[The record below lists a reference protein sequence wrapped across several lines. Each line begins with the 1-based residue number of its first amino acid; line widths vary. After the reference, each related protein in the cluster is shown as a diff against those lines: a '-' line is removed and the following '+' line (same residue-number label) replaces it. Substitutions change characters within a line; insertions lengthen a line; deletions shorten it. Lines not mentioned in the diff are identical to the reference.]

1 MSIKNYIKIKNLS
14 KSFGDVEVLK
24 NINLEVEEGE
34 FFSLL
39 GPSGCGKTTLLRI
52 LAGFEYPSEGEVFF
66 DDANVTSLPPN
77 LRPSNMVFQNY
88 AIFPHINVQRNI
100 EFGLRKE
107 NLSKD
112 EMQQRVENALKMVQ
126 LEGYENRYSNQLSGG
141 QRQRIALAR
150 ALVKQPKV
158 LLLDEPLGALDK
170 KLRDEMQIE
179 LRNLQKA
186 VGITFVFVT
195 HDQGESISM
204 SDRVAVMNDGQ
215 IQQISDPHDL
225 YYNPQN
231 IFVSDFIGTTNFLSS
246 STGASNGEEIMVKIE
261 SIGEFSIRNKLNIS
275 ENNSDTI
282 CSIRPEAITLSPTP
296 IEKGDITL
304 EGKIE
309 NSSYYGEL
317 TSFYVKIDGAEKPL
331 IASSQR
337 FDNNS
342 FQDNKCYLS
351 INFED
356 ITLLKKE

>member
-1 MSIKNYIKIKNLS
+1 MSENFIDIKSISRHFGSVKAVDNVSFFIKQ
-14 KSFGDVEVLK
+14 
-24 NINLEVEEGE
+24 GE

-39 GPSGCGKTTLLRI
+39 GPSGCGKTTLLRL
-52 LAGFEYPSEGEVFF
+52 LAGFESANQGEIFI
-66 DDANVTSLPPN
+66 DGIDVTTMPPN
-77 LRPSNMVFQNY
+77 LRPTNMVFQNH
-88 AIFPHINVQRNI
+88 AIFPHINVKKNI
-100 EFGLRKE
+100 QFGMRKE
-107 NLSKD
+107 KLSKQELD
-112 EMQQRVENALKMVQ
+112 DRVQEVLSLVK
-126 LEGYENRYSNQLSGG
+126 LEGYEERFSNQLSGG

-150 ALVKQPKV
+150 ALIKRPKV

-356 ITLLKKE
+356 INLLKKE

>member
-1 MSIKNYIKIKNLS
+1 MSENFIDIKNISRHFGSVKAVDNVSFSIKQ
-14 KSFGDVEVLK
+14 
-24 NINLEVEEGE
+24 GE

-39 GPSGCGKTTLLRI
+39 GPSGCGKTTLLRL
-52 LAGFEYPSEGEVFF
+52 LAGFESANQGEIFI
-66 DDANVTSLPPN
+66 DGIDVTTMPPN
-77 LRPSNMVFQNY
+77 LRPTNMVFQNY
-88 AIFPHINVQRNI
+88 AIFPHINVKKNI
-100 EFGLRKE
+100 EFGMRKE
-107 NLSKD
+107 KLSKQELD
-112 EMQQRVENALKMVQ
+112 DRVQEVLALVK
-126 LEGYENRYSNQLSGG
+126 LEGYEERFSNQLSGG

-150 ALVKQPKV
+150 ALIKRPKV

-246 STGASNGEEIMVKIE
+246 STGVSKGEEIMVKIE

-296 IEKGDITL
+296 IEKGDIGL

-317 TSFYVKIDGAEKPL
+317 TSFYVKVDGAEKPL

-356 ITLLKKE
+356 INLLKKE

>member
-1 MSIKNYIKIKNLS
+1 MSENFIDIKNISRHFGSVKAVDNVSFSIKQ
-14 KSFGDVEVLK
+14 
-24 NINLEVEEGE
+24 GE

-39 GPSGCGKTTLLRI
+39 GPSGCGKTTLLRL
-52 LAGFEYPSEGEVFF
+52 LAGFESANQGEVFI
-66 DDANVTSLPPN
+66 DGTDVTTMPPN
-77 LRPSNMVFQNY
+77 LRPTNMVFQNY
-88 AIFPHINVQRNI
+88 AIFPHINVKKNI
-100 EFGLRKE
+100 EFGMRKE
-107 NLSKD
+107 KLSKQD
-112 EMQQRVENALKMVQ
+112 LDNRVEEVLSLVK
-126 LEGYENRYSNQLSGG
+126 LEGYEERFSNQLSGG

-150 ALVKQPKV
+150 ALIKRPKV

-246 STGASNGEEIMVKIE
+246 STGSSNGENIMVKIE

-275 ENNSDTI
+275 ENNTDTV

-317 TSFYVKIDGAEKPL
+317 TSFYVKVDGAEKPL

-356 ITLLKKE
+356 INLLKKE

>member
-1 MSIKNYIKIKNLS
+1 MSENFIDIKNISRHFGSVKAVDNVSFSIKQ
-14 KSFGDVEVLK
+14 
-24 NINLEVEEGE
+24 GE

-39 GPSGCGKTTLLRI
+39 GPSGCGKTTLLRL
-52 LAGFEYPSEGEVFF
+52 LAGFESANQGEIFI
-66 DDANVTSLPPN
+66 DGIDVTTMPPN
-77 LRPSNMVFQNY
+77 LRPTNMVFQNY
-88 AIFPHINVQRNI
+88 AIFPHINVKKNI
-100 EFGLRKE
+100 EFGMRKE
-107 NLSKD
+107 KLSKKELD
-112 EMQQRVENALKMVQ
+112 DRVQEVLALVK
-126 LEGYENRYSNQLSGG
+126 LEGYEERFSNQLSGG

-150 ALVKQPKV
+150 ALIKRPKV

-246 STGASNGEEIMVKIE
+246 STGSSNGENIMVKIE

-275 ENNSDTI
+275 ENNTDTV

-296 IEKGDITL
+296 IEKGDIGL

-317 TSFYVKIDGAEKPL
+317 TSFYVKVDGAEKPL

-356 ITLLKKE
+356 INLLKKE

>member
-1 MSIKNYIKIKNLS
+1 MSENFIDIKNISRHFGSVKAVDNVSFSIKQ
-14 KSFGDVEVLK
+14 
-24 NINLEVEEGE
+24 GE

-39 GPSGCGKTTLLRI
+39 GPSGCGKTTLLRL
-52 LAGFEYPSEGEVFF
+52 LAGFESANQGEIFI
-66 DDANVTSLPPN
+66 DGMDVTTMPPN
-77 LRPSNMVFQNY
+77 LRPTNMVFQNY
-88 AIFPHINVQRNI
+88 AIFPHINVKKNI
-100 EFGLRKE
+100 EFGMRKE
-107 NLSKD
+107 KLSKQELD
-112 EMQQRVENALKMVQ
+112 DQVQ
-126 LEGYENRYSNQLSGG
+126 EVLSLVKLEGYEERFSNQLSGG

-150 ALVKQPKV
+150 ALIKRPKV

-246 STGASNGEEIMVKIE
+246 STGASNGENIMVKIE
-261 SIGEFSIRNKLNIS
+261 SIGEFSIKNKLNIS
-275 ENNSDTI
+275 ENNSDTV
-282 CSIRPEAITLSPTP
+282 CSIRPEAIELSPNP
-296 IEKGDITL
+296 IEKGDIIL

-317 TSFYVKIDGAEKPL
+317 TSFYVKVDGAEKPL

-356 ITLLKKE
+356 INLLKKE

>member
-1 MSIKNYIKIKNLS
+1 MSENFIDIKNISRHFGSVKAVDNVSFSIKQ
-14 KSFGDVEVLK
+14 
-24 NINLEVEEGE
+24 GE

-39 GPSGCGKTTLLRI
+39 GPSGCGKTTLLRL
-52 LAGFEYPSEGEVFF
+52 LAGFESANQGEIFI
-66 DDANVTSLPPN
+66 DGMDVTTMPPN
-77 LRPSNMVFQNY
+77 LRPTNMVFQNY
-88 AIFPHINVQRNI
+88 AIFPHINVKKNI
-100 EFGLRKE
+100 EFGMRKE
-107 NLSKD
+107 KLSKQELD
-112 EMQQRVENALKMVQ
+112 GRVQEVLSLVK
-126 LEGYENRYSNQLSGG
+126 LEGYEERFSNQLSGG

-150 ALVKQPKV
+150 ALIKRPKV

-356 ITLLKKE
+356 INLLKKE

>member
-1 MSIKNYIKIKNLS
+1 MSENFIDIKNISRHFGSVKAVDNVSFSIKQ
-14 KSFGDVEVLK
+14 
-24 NINLEVEEGE
+24 GE

-39 GPSGCGKTTLLRI
+39 GPSGCGKTTLLRL
-52 LAGFEYPSEGEVFF
+52 LAGFESANQGQVFI
-66 DDANVTSLPPN
+66 DGIDVTTMPPN
-77 LRPSNMVFQNY
+77 LRPTNMVFQNY
-88 AIFPHINVQRNI
+88 AIFPHINVKKNI
-100 EFGLRKE
+100 EFGMRKE
-107 NLSKD
+107 KLSKQD
-112 EMQQRVENALKMVQ
+112 LDKRVAEVLSLVK
-126 LEGYENRYSNQLSGG
+126 LEGYEERFSNQLSGG

-150 ALVKQPKV
+150 ALIKRPKV

-204 SDRVAVMNDGQ
+204 SDRVAVMNEGQ

-246 STGASNGEEIMVKIE
+246 STGSSSGENINVKIE
-261 SIGEFSIRNKLNIS
+261 SIGEFNIKNKLNIS
-275 ENNSDTI
+275 ENNNNTV
-282 CSIRPEAITLSPTP
+282 CSIRPEAIQLSATP

-317 TSFYVKIDGAEKPL
+317 TSFYVKVDGAEKPL

-356 ITLLKKE
+356 INLLKKE

>member
-1 MSIKNYIKIKNLS
+1 MSENFIDIKNISRHFGSVKAVDNVSFSIKQ
-14 KSFGDVEVLK
+14 
-24 NINLEVEEGE
+24 GE

-39 GPSGCGKTTLLRI
+39 GPSGCGKTTLLRL
-52 LAGFEYPSEGEVFF
+52 LAGFESANQGEIFI
-66 DDANVTSLPPN
+66 DGIDVTTMPPN
-77 LRPSNMVFQNY
+77 LRPTNMVFQNY
-88 AIFPHINVQRNI
+88 AIFPHINVKKNI
-100 EFGLRKE
+100 EFGMRKE
-107 NLSKD
+107 KLSKQELD
-112 EMQQRVENALKMVQ
+112 GRVQEVLSLVK
-126 LEGYENRYSNQLSGG
+126 LEGYEERFSNQLSGG

-150 ALVKQPKV
+150 ALIKRPKV

-275 ENNSDTI
+275 ENNSDTV

-317 TSFYVKIDGAEKPL
+317 TSFYVKVDGAEKPL

-356 ITLLKKE
+356 INLLKKE

>member
-1 MSIKNYIKIKNLS
+1 MSDNFIDIKNISRHFGSVKAVDNVSFSIKQ
-14 KSFGDVEVLK
+14 
-24 NINLEVEEGE
+24 GE

-39 GPSGCGKTTLLRI
+39 GPSGCGKTTLLRL
-52 LAGFEYPSEGEVFF
+52 LAGFESANQGQVFI
-66 DDANVTSLPPN
+66 DGIDVTTTPPN
-77 LRPSNMVFQNY
+77 LRPTNMVFQNY
-88 AIFPHINVQRNI
+88 AIFPHINVKKNI
-100 EFGLRKE
+100 EFGMRKE
-107 NLSKD
+107 KLSKQD
-112 EMQQRVENALKMVQ
+112 LDKRVEEVLSLVK
-126 LEGYENRYSNQLSGG
+126 LEGYEERFSNQLSGG

-150 ALVKQPKV
+150 ALIKRPKV

-204 SDRVAVMNDGQ
+204 SDRVAVMNEGQ

-246 STGASNGEEIMVKIE
+246 STGNSSGENINVKIE
-261 SIGEFSIRNKLNIS
+261 SIGEFNIKNKLNIS
-275 ENNSDTI
+275 ENNNNTV
-282 CSIRPEAITLSPTP
+282 CSIRPEAIQLSATP
-296 IEKGDITL
+296 IEKGDIIL
-304 EGKIE
+304 EGIIE

-317 TSFYVKIDGAEKPL
+317 TSFYVKVNGSDKPL
-331 IASSQR
+331 IVSSQR

-342 FQDNKCYLS
+342 FQGNKCYLS

-356 ITLLKKE
+356 INLLKKE

>member
-1 MSIKNYIKIKNLS
+1 MSENFIDIRNISRHFGTVKAVDDVSFSIKQ
-14 KSFGDVEVLK
+14 
-24 NINLEVEEGE
+24 GE

-39 GPSGCGKTTLLRI
+39 GPSGCGKTTLLRL
-52 LAGFEYPSEGEVFF
+52 LAGFESANQGEIFIDGV
-66 DDANVTSLPPN
+66 DVTTMPPN
-77 LRPSNMVFQNY
+77 LRPTNMVFQNY
-88 AIFPHINVQRNI
+88 AIFPHINVKKNI
-100 EFGLRKE
+100 EFGMRKE
-107 NLSKD
+107 KLSKQ
-112 EMQQRVENALKMVQ
+112 ELENRVQEVLSLVK
-126 LEGYENRYSNQLSGG
+126 LEGYEERFSNQLSGG

-150 ALVKQPKV
+150 VLIKRPKV

-195 HDQGESISM
+195 HDQSESISM
-204 SDRVAVMNDGQ
+204 SDRVAVMNEGQ

-246 STGASNGEEIMVKIE
+246 STGSSNGENIMVKIDQ
-261 SIGEFSIRNKLNIS
+261 IGEFSIKNKLNIPENDS
-275 ENNSDTI
+275 ETVV
-282 CSIRPEAITLSPTP
+282 SIRPEAIVLSPSP
-296 IEKGDITL
+296 IDKGDIVM
-304 EGKIE
+304 EGTIE

-317 TSFYVKIDGAEKPL
+317 TSFYVRVQGAENPL

-342 FQDNKCYLS
+342 FEGNKCYLS

-356 ITLLKKE
+356 IHLLKKE

>member
-1 MSIKNYIKIKNLS
+1 MSENFIDIKNISRHFGSVKAVDNVSFSIKQ
-14 KSFGDVEVLK
+14 
-24 NINLEVEEGE
+24 GE

-39 GPSGCGKTTLLRI
+39 GPSGCGKTTLLRL
-52 LAGFEYPSEGEVFF
+52 LAGFEFSNQGEIFIDGVE
-66 DDANVTSLPPN
+66 VTTMPPN
-77 LRPSNMVFQNY
+77 LRPTNMVFQNY
-88 AIFPHINVQRNI
+88 AIFPHINVKKNI
-100 EFGLRKE
+100 EFGMRKE
-107 NLSKD
+107 KLS
-112 EMQQRVENALKMVQ
+112 QQELDDRVQEVLALVK
-126 LEGYENRYSNQLSGG
+126 LEGYEERFSNQLSGG

-150 ALVKQPKV
+150 ALIKRPKV

-246 STGASNGEEIMVKIE
+246 STGSSNGENIMVKIE

-275 ENNSDTI
+275 ENNTDTV

-317 TSFYVKIDGAEKPL
+317 TSFYVKVDGAEKPL

-356 ITLLKKE
+356 INLLKKE

>member
-1 MSIKNYIKIKNLS
+1 MSENFIDIKNISRHFGSVKAVDNVSFSIKQ
-14 KSFGDVEVLK
+14 
-24 NINLEVEEGE
+24 GE

-39 GPSGCGKTTLLRI
+39 GPSGCGKTTLLRL
-52 LAGFEYPSEGEVFF
+52 LAGFEFSNQGEIFIDGVE
-66 DDANVTSLPPN
+66 VTTMPPN
-77 LRPSNMVFQNY
+77 LRPTNMVFQNY
-88 AIFPHINVQRNI
+88 AIFPHINVKKNI
-100 EFGLRKE
+100 EFGMRKE
-107 NLSKD
+107 KLS
-112 EMQQRVENALKMVQ
+112 QQELDDRVQEVLSLVK
-126 LEGYENRYSNQLSGG
+126 LEGYEERFSNQLSGG

-150 ALVKQPKV
+150 ALIKRPKV

-195 HDQGESISM
+195 HDQSESISM

-246 STGASNGEEIMVKIE
+246 STLESKGEDIVVKIE
-261 SIGEFSIRNKLNIS
+261 SIGQFNIKNKLNIS
-275 ENNSDTI
+275 ENNNETV
-282 CSIRPEAITLSPTP
+282 CSIRPEAIELSPTP
-296 IEKGDITL
+296 IEKGDIIL

-317 TSFYVKIDGAEKPL
+317 TSFYVRVSGADKPL
-331 IASSQR
+331 IVSSQR

-342 FQDNKCYLS
+342 FEDSKCYLS

-356 ITLLKKE
+356 INLLKKE

>member
-1 MSIKNYIKIKNLS
+1 MSENFIDINNISRHFGSVKAVDNVSFFIKQ
-14 KSFGDVEVLK
+14 
-24 NINLEVEEGE
+24 GE

-39 GPSGCGKTTLLRI
+39 GPSGCGKTTLLRL
-52 LAGFEYPSEGEVFF
+52 LAGFESANQGEIFI
-66 DDANVTSLPPN
+66 DGIDVTTMPPN
-77 LRPSNMVFQNY
+77 LRPTNMVFQNY
-88 AIFPHINVQRNI
+88 AIFPHINVKKNI
-100 EFGLRKE
+100 EFGMRKE
-107 NLSKD
+107 KLSKQELD
-112 EMQQRVENALKMVQ
+112 DQVQ
-126 LEGYENRYSNQLSGG
+126 EVLSLVKLEGYEERFSNQLSGG

-150 ALVKQPKV
+150 ALIKRPKV

-215 IQQISDPHDL
+215 IQQISDPQDL

-356 ITLLKKE
+356 INLLKKE

>member
-1 MSIKNYIKIKNLS
+1 MSENFIDIRNISRHFGTVKAVDDVSFSIKQ
-14 KSFGDVEVLK
+14 
-24 NINLEVEEGE
+24 GE

-39 GPSGCGKTTLLRI
+39 GPSGCGKTTLLRL
-52 LAGFEYPSEGEVFF
+52 LAGFESANQGEIFIDGV
-66 DDANVTSLPPN
+66 DVTTMPPN
-77 LRPSNMVFQNY
+77 LRPTNMVFQNY
-88 AIFPHINVQRNI
+88 AIFPHINVKKNI
-100 EFGLRKE
+100 EFGMRKE
-107 NLSKD
+107 KLSKQ
-112 EMQQRVENALKMVQ
+112 ELENRVQEVLSLVK
-126 LEGYENRYSNQLSGG
+126 LEGYEERFSNQLSGG

-150 ALVKQPKV
+150 ALIKRPKV

-195 HDQGESISM
+195 HDQSESISM
-204 SDRVAVMNDGQ
+204 SDRVAVMNEGQ

-246 STGASNGEEIMVKIE
+246 STGSSNGENIMVEIDQ
-261 SIGEFSIRNKLNIS
+261 IGEFSIKNKLNIP
-275 ENNSDTI
+275 ENDNDTVV
-282 CSIRPEAITLSPTP
+282 SIRPEAIVLSPSP
-296 IEKGDITL
+296 IDQGDIVM
-304 EGKIE
+304 EGAIE

-317 TSFYVKIDGAEKPL
+317 TSFYVRVQGAENPL

-342 FQDNKCYLS
+342 FEGNKCYLS

-356 ITLLKKE
+356 IHLLKKE

>member
-1 MSIKNYIKIKNLS
+1 MSENFIEIKNIS
-14 KSFGDVEVLK
+14 KHFGDVKAVD
-24 NINLEVEEGE
+24 NVSFSVRQGE

-39 GPSGCGKTTLLRI
+39 GPSGCGKTTLLRL
-52 LAGFEYPSEGEVFF
+52 LAGFEAPNQGEIFI
-66 DDANVTSLPPN
+66 DGTDVTSMSPN
-77 LRPSNMVFQNY
+77 LRPTNMVFQNY
-88 AIFPHINVQRNI
+88 AIFPHINVKRNI
-100 EFGLRKE
+100 EFGMRKE
-107 NLSKD
+107 KLSKQELD
-112 EMQQRVENALKMVQ
+112 NRVQEVLSLVK
-126 LEGYENRYSNQLSGG
+126 LEGYEERFSNQLSGG

-150 ALVKQPKV
+150 ALIKRPKV

-204 SDRVAVMNDGQ
+204 SDRVAVMNEGK

-231 IFVSDFIGTTNFLSS
+231 IFVSDFIGTTNFLSAK
-246 STGASNGEEIMVKIE
+246 TGVKNGDNIMVQIE
-261 SIGEFSIRNKLNIS
+261 SIGEFSIENKLNLP
-275 ENNSDTI
+275 ENSKDVV
-282 CSIRPEAITLSPTP
+282 CSIRPEAIELSTNP
-296 IEKGDITL
+296 IEKGDIIL
-304 EGKIE
+304 EGEIE

-317 TSFYVKIDGAEKPL
+317 TSFYIKVEGADKPL

-342 FQDNKCYLS
+342 FQDKKCYLA

-356 ITLLKKE
+356 INLLKKE

>member
-1 MSIKNYIKIKNLS
+1 MSENFIDIKNISRHFGSVKAVDNVSFSIKQ
-14 KSFGDVEVLK
+14 
-24 NINLEVEEGE
+24 GE

-39 GPSGCGKTTLLRI
+39 GPSGCGKTTLLRL
-52 LAGFEYPSEGEVFF
+52 LAGFESANQGEVFI
-66 DDANVTSLPPN
+66 DGIDVTTMPPN
-77 LRPSNMVFQNY
+77 LRPTNMVFQNY
-88 AIFPHINVQRNI
+88 AIFPHINVKKNI
-100 EFGLRKE
+100 EFGMRKE
-107 NLSKD
+107 KLSKQD
-112 EMQQRVENALKMVQ
+112 LDNRVEEVLSLVK
-126 LEGYENRYSNQLSGG
+126 LEGYEERFSNQLSGG

-150 ALVKQPKV
+150 ALIKRPKV

-204 SDRVAVMNDGQ
+204 SDRVAVMNEGQ

-246 STGASNGEEIMVKIE
+246 STGNSSGENINVKIE
-261 SIGEFSIRNKLNIS
+261 SIGEFNIKNKLNIS
-275 ENNSDTI
+275 ENNNNTV
-282 CSIRPEAITLSPTP
+282 CSIRPEAIQLSATP
-296 IEKGDITL
+296 IEKGDIIL
-304 EGKIE
+304 EGIIE

-317 TSFYVKIDGAEKPL
+317 TSFYVKVNGSDKPL
-331 IASSQR
+331 IVSSQR

-342 FQDNKCYLS
+342 FQGNKCYLS

-356 ITLLKKE
+356 INLLKKE

>member
-1 MSIKNYIKIKNLS
+1 MSENFIDIKNISRHFGSVKAVDNVSFSIKQ
-14 KSFGDVEVLK
+14 
-24 NINLEVEEGE
+24 GE

-39 GPSGCGKTTLLRI
+39 GPSGCGKTTLLRL
-52 LAGFEYPSEGEVFF
+52 LAGFESANQGEIFI
-66 DDANVTSLPPN
+66 DGIDVTTMPPN
-77 LRPSNMVFQNY
+77 LRPTNMVFQNY
-88 AIFPHINVQRNI
+88 AIFPHINVKKNI
-100 EFGLRKE
+100 EFGMRKE
-107 NLSKD
+107 KLSKQELD
-112 EMQQRVENALKMVQ
+112 NRVQEVLALVK
-126 LEGYENRYSNQLSGG
+126 LEGYEERFSNQLSGG

-150 ALVKQPKV
+150 ALIKRPKV

-246 STGASNGEEIMVKIE
+246 STGASNGENIMVKIE
-261 SIGEFSIRNKLNIS
+261 SIGDFSIKNKLNIS

-282 CSIRPEAITLSPTP
+282 CSIRPEAIELSPNP
-296 IEKGDITL
+296 IEKGDIIL

-317 TSFYVKIDGAEKPL
+317 TSFYVKVDGAEKPL

-356 ITLLKKE
+356 INLLKKE

>member
-1 MSIKNYIKIKNLS
+1 MSENFIDIKNISRHFGSVKAVDNVSFSIKQ
-14 KSFGDVEVLK
+14 
-24 NINLEVEEGE
+24 GE

-39 GPSGCGKTTLLRI
+39 GPSGCGKTTLLRL
-52 LAGFEYPSEGEVFF
+52 LAGFESANQGQVFI
-66 DDANVTSLPPN
+66 DGIDVTTMPPN
-77 LRPSNMVFQNY
+77 LRPTNMVFQNY
-88 AIFPHINVQRNI
+88 AIFPHINVKKNI
-100 EFGLRKE
+100 EFGMRKE
-107 NLSKD
+107 KLSKQD
-112 EMQQRVENALKMVQ
+112 LDKRVGEVLSLVK
-126 LEGYENRYSNQLSGG
+126 LEGYEERFSNQLSGG

-150 ALVKQPKV
+150 ALIKRPKV

-204 SDRVAVMNDGQ
+204 SDRVAVMNEGQ

-246 STGASNGEEIMVKIE
+246 STGSSNGENINVKIE
-261 SIGEFSIRNKLNIS
+261 SIGEFNIKNKLNIS
-275 ENNSDTI
+275 ENNNNTV
-282 CSIRPEAITLSPTP
+282 CSIRPEAIQLSATP
-296 IEKGDITL
+296 IEKGDIIL
-304 EGKIE
+304 EGIIE

-317 TSFYVKIDGAEKPL
+317 TSFYVKVNGSDKPL
-331 IASSQR
+331 IVSSQR

-342 FQDNKCYLS
+342 FQGNKCYLS

-356 ITLLKKE
+356 INLLKKE

>member
-1 MSIKNYIKIKNLS
+1 MSDNFIDIKNISRHFGSVKAVDNVSFSIKQ
-14 KSFGDVEVLK
+14 
-24 NINLEVEEGE
+24 GE

-39 GPSGCGKTTLLRI
+39 GPSGCGKTTLLRL
-52 LAGFEYPSEGEVFF
+52 LAGFESANQGEVFI
-66 DDANVTSLPPN
+66 DGTDVTTMPPN
-77 LRPSNMVFQNY
+77 LRPTNMVFQNY
-88 AIFPHINVQRNI
+88 AIFPHINVKKNI
-100 EFGLRKE
+100 EFGMRKE
-107 NLSKD
+107 KLSKQD
-112 EMQQRVENALKMVQ
+112 LDKRVGEVLSLVK
-126 LEGYENRYSNQLSGG
+126 LEGYEERFSNQLSGG

-150 ALVKQPKV
+150 ALIKRPKV

-204 SDRVAVMNDGQ
+204 SDRVAVMNEGQ

-246 STGASNGEEIMVKIE
+246 STGNSSGENINVKIE
-261 SIGEFSIRNKLNIS
+261 SIGEFNIKNKLNIS
-275 ENNSDTI
+275 ENNNNTV
-282 CSIRPEAITLSPTP
+282 CSIRPEAIQLSATP
-296 IEKGDITL
+296 IEKGDIIL
-304 EGKIE
+304 EGIIE

-317 TSFYVKIDGAEKPL
+317 TSFYVKVVGSDKPL
-331 IASSQR
+331 IVSSQR

-342 FQDNKCYLS
+342 FQGNKCYLS

-356 ITLLKKE
+356 INLLKKE

>member
-1 MSIKNYIKIKNLS
+1 MRKEKLS
-14 KSFGDVEVLK
+14 KQDLDNRVEEVL
-24 NINLEVEEGE
+24 
-34 FFSLL
+34 SLV
-39 GPSGCGKTTLLRI
+39 K
-52 LAGFEYPSEGEVFF
+52 
-66 DDANVTSLPPN
+66 
-77 LRPSNMVFQNY
+77 
-88 AIFPHINVQRNI
+88 
-100 EFGLRKE
+100 
-107 NLSKD
+107 
-112 EMQQRVENALKMVQ
+112 
-126 LEGYENRYSNQLSGG
+126 LEGYEERFSNQLSGG

-150 ALVKQPKV
+150 ALIKRPKV

-204 SDRVAVMNDGQ
+204 SDRVAVMNEGK

-246 STGASNGEEIMVKIE
+246 STGNSSGENINVKIE
-261 SIGEFSIRNKLNIS
+261 SIGEFNIKNKLNIS
-275 ENNSDTI
+275 ENNNNTV
-282 CSIRPEAITLSPTP
+282 CSIRPEAIQLSATP
-296 IEKGDITL
+296 IEKGDIIL
-304 EGKIE
+304 EGIIE

-317 TSFYVKIDGAEKPL
+317 TSFYVKVVGSDKPL
-331 IASSQR
+331 IVSSQR

-342 FQDNKCYLS
+342 FQGNKCYLS

-356 ITLLKKE
+356 INLLKKE

>member
-1 MSIKNYIKIKNLS
+1 MSENFIDIKNISRHFGSVKAVDNVSFSIKQ
-14 KSFGDVEVLK
+14 
-24 NINLEVEEGE
+24 GE

-39 GPSGCGKTTLLRI
+39 GPSGCGKTTLLRL
-52 LAGFEYPSEGEVFF
+52 LAGFESANQGEIFI
-66 DDANVTSLPPN
+66 DGMDVTTMPPN
-77 LRPSNMVFQNY
+77 LRPTNMVFQNY
-88 AIFPHINVQRNI
+88 AIFPHINVKKNI
-100 EFGLRKE
+100 EFGMRKE
-107 NLSKD
+107 KLSKQELD
-112 EMQQRVENALKMVQ
+112 DRVQEVLSLVK
-126 LEGYENRYSNQLSGG
+126 LEGYEERFSNQLSGG

-150 ALVKQPKV
+150 ALIKRPKV

-261 SIGEFSIRNKLNIS
+261 GIGEFSIRNKLNIS
-275 ENNSDTI
+275 ENNSDTV

-356 ITLLKKE
+356 INLLKKE

>member
-1 MSIKNYIKIKNLS
+1 MSENFIEIKNIS
-14 KSFGDVEVLK
+14 KHFGDVKAVD
-24 NINLEVEEGE
+24 NVSFSIRQGE

-39 GPSGCGKTTLLRI
+39 GPSGCGKTTLLRL
-52 LAGFEYPSEGEVFF
+52 LAGFEAPNQGEIFI
-66 DDANVTSLPPN
+66 DGTDVTSMSPN
-77 LRPSNMVFQNY
+77 LRPTNMVFQNY
-88 AIFPHINVQRNI
+88 AIFPHINVKRNI
-100 EFGLRKE
+100 EFGMRKE
-107 NLSKD
+107 KLSKQELD
-112 EMQQRVENALKMVQ
+112 NRAQEVLSLVK
-126 LEGYENRYSNQLSGG
+126 LEGYEERFSNQLSGG

-150 ALVKQPKV
+150 ALIKRPKV

-204 SDRVAVMNDGQ
+204 SDRVAVMNEGK

-246 STGASNGEEIMVKIE
+246 KTGVKNGDNIMVQIE
-261 SIGEFSIRNKLNIS
+261 SIGEFSIENKLDLP
-275 ENNSDTI
+275 ENSNDVV
-282 CSIRPEAITLSPTP
+282 CSIRPEAIDLSNNP
-296 IEKGDITL
+296 IEKGDIVL
-304 EGKIE
+304 EGEIE

-317 TSFYVKIDGAEKPL
+317 TSFYIKVEGAERPL

-342 FQDNKCYLS
+342 FQDKKCHLA

-356 ITLLKKE
+356 VNLLKKE

>member
-1 MSIKNYIKIKNLS
+1 MSENFIDIKNISRHFGSVKAVDNVSFSIKQ
-14 KSFGDVEVLK
+14 
-24 NINLEVEEGE
+24 GE

-39 GPSGCGKTTLLRI
+39 GPSGCGKTTLLRL
-52 LAGFEYPSEGEVFF
+52 LAGFESANQGEIFI
-66 DDANVTSLPPN
+66 DGMDVTTMPPN
-77 LRPSNMVFQNY
+77 LRPTNMVFQNY
-88 AIFPHINVQRNI
+88 AIFPHINVKKNI
-100 EFGLRKE
+100 EFGMRKE
-107 NLSKD
+107 KLSKQELD
-112 EMQQRVENALKMVQ
+112 DRVQEVLSLVK
-126 LEGYENRYSNQLSGG
+126 LEGYEERFSNQLSGG

-150 ALVKQPKV
+150 ALIKRPKV

-275 ENNSDTI
+275 ENNTNTV

-356 ITLLKKE
+356 INLLKKE

>member
-1 MSIKNYIKIKNLS
+1 MSENFIDIRNISRHFGTVKAVDDVSFSIKQ
-14 KSFGDVEVLK
+14 
-24 NINLEVEEGE
+24 GE

-39 GPSGCGKTTLLRI
+39 GPSGCGKTTLLRL
-52 LAGFEYPSEGEVFF
+52 LAGFESANQGEIFIDGV
-66 DDANVTSLPPN
+66 DVTTMPPN
-77 LRPSNMVFQNY
+77 LRPTNMVFQNY
-88 AIFPHINVQRNI
+88 AIFPHINVKKNI
-100 EFGLRKE
+100 EVGMRKE
-107 NLSKD
+107 KLSKQ
-112 EMQQRVENALKMVQ
+112 ELENRVQEVLSLVK
-126 LEGYENRYSNQLSGG
+126 LEGYEERFSNQLSGG

-150 ALVKQPKV
+150 ALIKRPKV

-195 HDQGESISM
+195 HDQSESISM
-204 SDRVAVMNDGQ
+204 SDRVAVMNEGQ

-246 STGASNGEEIMVKIE
+246 STGSSNGENIMVKIDQ
-261 SIGEFSIRNKLNIS
+261 IGEFSIKNKLNIPENDS
-275 ENNSDTI
+275 ETVV
-282 CSIRPEAITLSPTP
+282 SIRPEAIVLSPSP
-296 IEKGDITL
+296 IDKGDIVM
-304 EGKIE
+304 EGTIE

-317 TSFYVKIDGAEKPL
+317 TSFYVRVQGAENPL

-342 FQDNKCYLS
+342 FEGNKCYLS

-356 ITLLKKE
+356 IHLLKKE

>member
-1 MSIKNYIKIKNLS
+1 MSENFIDIKNISRHFGSVKAVDNVSFSIKQ
-14 KSFGDVEVLK
+14 
-24 NINLEVEEGE
+24 GE

-39 GPSGCGKTTLLRI
+39 GPSGCGKTTLLRL
-52 LAGFEYPSEGEVFF
+52 LAGFESANQGEVFI
-66 DDANVTSLPPN
+66 DGIDVTTMPPN
-77 LRPSNMVFQNY
+77 LRPTNMVFQNY
-88 AIFPHINVQRNI
+88 AIFPHINVKKNI
-100 EFGLRKE
+100 EFGMRKE
-107 NLSKD
+107 KLSKQD
-112 EMQQRVENALKMVQ
+112 LDNRVEEVLSLVK
-126 LEGYENRYSNQLSGG
+126 LEGYEERFSNQLSGG

-150 ALVKQPKV
+150 ALIKRPKV

-204 SDRVAVMNDGQ
+204 SDRVAVMNEGQ

-246 STGASNGEEIMVKIE
+246 STGNSSGENINVKIE
-261 SIGEFSIRNKLNIS
+261 SIGEFNIKNKLNIS
-275 ENNSDTI
+275 ENNNNTV
-282 CSIRPEAITLSPTP
+282 CSIRPEAIQLSATP
-296 IEKGDITL
+296 IEKGDIIL
-304 EGKIE
+304 EGIIE

-317 TSFYVKIDGAEKPL
+317 TSFYVKVVGSDKPL
-331 IASSQR
+331 IVSSQR

-342 FQDNKCYLS
+342 FQGNKCYLS

-356 ITLLKKE
+356 INLLKKE

>member
-1 MSIKNYIKIKNLS
+1 MSENFIDIKNISRHFGSVKAVDNVSFSIKQ
-14 KSFGDVEVLK
+14 
-24 NINLEVEEGE
+24 GE

-39 GPSGCGKTTLLRI
+39 GPSGCGKTTLLRL
-52 LAGFEYPSEGEVFF
+52 LAGFESANQGEIFI
-66 DDANVTSLPPN
+66 DGIDVTTMPPN
-77 LRPSNMVFQNY
+77 LRPTNMVFQNY
-88 AIFPHINVQRNI
+88 AIFPHINVKKNI
-100 EFGLRKE
+100 EFGMRKE
-107 NLSKD
+107 KLSKQELD
-112 EMQQRVENALKMVQ
+112 DRVQEVLALVK
-126 LEGYENRYSNQLSGG
+126 LEGYEERFSNQLSGG

-150 ALVKQPKV
+150 ALIKRPKV

-246 STGASNGEEIMVKIE
+246 STGSSNGENIMVKIE

-275 ENNSDTI
+275 ENNTDTV

-296 IEKGDITL
+296 IEKGDIGL

-317 TSFYVKIDGAEKPL
+317 TSFYVKVDGAEKPL

-356 ITLLKKE
+356 INLLKKE

>member
-1 MSIKNYIKIKNLS
+1 MSENFIDIKNISRHFGSVKAVDNVSFSIKQ
-14 KSFGDVEVLK
+14 
-24 NINLEVEEGE
+24 GE

-39 GPSGCGKTTLLRI
+39 GPSGCGKTTLLRL
-52 LAGFEYPSEGEVFF
+52 LAGFESANQGEIFI
-66 DDANVTSLPPN
+66 DGIDVTTMPPN
-77 LRPSNMVFQNY
+77 LRPTNMVFQNY
-88 AIFPHINVQRNI
+88 AIFPHINVKKNI
-100 EFGLRKE
+100 EFGMRKE
-107 NLSKD
+107 KLSKQELD
-112 EMQQRVENALKMVQ
+112 DRVQEVLALVK
-126 LEGYENRYSNQLSGG
+126 LEGYEERFSNQLSGG

-150 ALVKQPKV
+150 ALIKRPKV

-246 STGASNGEEIMVKIE
+246 STGASNGENIMVKIE
-261 SIGEFSIRNKLNIS
+261 SIGDFSIKNKLNIS
-275 ENNSDTI
+275 ENNSDTV
-282 CSIRPEAITLSPTP
+282 CSIRPEAIELSPNP
-296 IEKGDITL
+296 IEKGDIIL

-317 TSFYVKIDGAEKPL
+317 TSFYVKVDGAEKPL

-356 ITLLKKE
+356 INLLKKE

>member
-1 MSIKNYIKIKNLS
+1 MSENFIDIKNISRHFGSVKAVDNVSFSIKQ
-14 KSFGDVEVLK
+14 
-24 NINLEVEEGE
+24 GE

-39 GPSGCGKTTLLRI
+39 GPSGCGKTTLLRL
-52 LAGFEYPSEGEVFF
+52 LAGFESANQGEIFI
-66 DDANVTSLPPN
+66 DGIDVTTMPPN
-77 LRPSNMVFQNY
+77 LRPTNMVFQNY
-88 AIFPHINVQRNI
+88 AIFPHINVKKNI
-100 EFGLRKE
+100 EFGMRKE
-107 NLSKD
+107 KLSKQD
-112 EMQQRVENALKMVQ
+112 LDKRVEEVLSLVK
-126 LEGYENRYSNQLSGG
+126 LEGYEERFSNQLSGG

-150 ALVKQPKV
+150 ALIKRPKV

-204 SDRVAVMNDGQ
+204 SDRVAVMNEGQ

-246 STGASNGEEIMVKIE
+246 STGNSSGENINVKIE
-261 SIGEFSIRNKLNIS
+261 SMGEFNIKNKLNIS
-275 ENNSDTI
+275 ENNNNTV
-282 CSIRPEAITLSPTP
+282 CSIRPEAIQLSATP
-296 IEKGDITL
+296 IEKGDIVL
-304 EGKIE
+304 EGIIE

-317 TSFYVKIDGAEKPL
+317 TSFYVKVNGSDKPL
-331 IASSQR
+331 IVSSQR

-342 FQDNKCYLS
+342 FQGNKCYLS

-356 ITLLKKE
+356 INLLKKE

>member
-1 MSIKNYIKIKNLS
+1 MSEHFIDIKNISRHFGSVKAVDNVSFSIKK
-14 KSFGDVEVLK
+14 
-24 NINLEVEEGE
+24 GE

-39 GPSGCGKTTLLRI
+39 GPSGCGKTTLLRL
-52 LAGFEYPSEGEVFF
+52 LAGFESANQGEIYI
-66 DDANVTSLPPN
+66 DGMDVTTMPPN
-77 LRPSNMVFQNY
+77 LRPTNMVFQNY
-88 AIFPHINVQRNI
+88 AIFPHINVKKNI
-100 EFGLRKE
+100 EFGMRKE
-107 NLSKD
+107 KLSKQELD
-112 EMQQRVENALKMVQ
+112 NRVQEALSLVK
-126 LEGYENRYSNQLSGG
+126 LEGYEERFSNQLSGG

-150 ALVKQPKV
+150 ALIKRPKV

-195 HDQGESISM
+195 HDQSESISM

-231 IFVSDFIGTTNFLSS
+231 IFVSDFIGTTNFLPS
-246 STGASNGEEIMVKIE
+246 STGVRNGEDIMVKIE
-261 SIGEFSIRNKLNIS
+261 SIGEFSIKNKLNIS
-275 ENNSDTI
+275 ENNSDTV
-282 CSIRPEAITLSPTP
+282 CSIRPEAIELSPAP
-296 IEKGDITL
+296 IEKGDIIL

-317 TSFYVKIDGAEKPL
+317 TSFYVKVDGAEKLL

-356 ITLLKKE
+356 INLLKKE

>member
-1 MSIKNYIKIKNLS
+1 MSDNFIDIKNISRHFGSVKAVDNVSFSIKQ
-14 KSFGDVEVLK
+14 
-24 NINLEVEEGE
+24 GE

-39 GPSGCGKTTLLRI
+39 GPSGCGKTTLLRL
-52 LAGFEYPSEGEVFF
+52 LAGFESANQGQVFI
-66 DDANVTSLPPN
+66 DGIDVTTMPPN
-77 LRPSNMVFQNY
+77 LRPTNMVFQNY
-88 AIFPHINVQRNI
+88 AIFPHINVKKNI
-100 EFGLRKE
+100 EFGMRKE
-107 NLSKD
+107 KLSKQD
-112 EMQQRVENALKMVQ
+112 LDKRVGEVLSLVK
-126 LEGYENRYSNQLSGG
+126 LEGYEERFSNQLSGG

-150 ALVKQPKV
+150 ALIKRPKV

-204 SDRVAVMNDGQ
+204 SDRVAVMNEGK

-246 STGASNGEEIMVKIE
+246 STGNSSGENINVKIE
-261 SIGEFSIRNKLNIS
+261 SIGEFNIKNKLNIS
-275 ENNSDTI
+275 ENNNNTV
-282 CSIRPEAITLSPTP
+282 CSIRPEAIQLSATP
-296 IEKGDITL
+296 IEKGDIIL
-304 EGKIE
+304 EGIIE

-317 TSFYVKIDGAEKPL
+317 TSFYVKVNGSDKPL
-331 IASSQR
+331 IVSSQR

-342 FQDNKCYLS
+342 FQGNKCYLS

-356 ITLLKKE
+356 INLLKKE

>member
-1 MSIKNYIKIKNLS
+1 MSENFIDIKNISRHFGSVKAVDNVSFSIKQ
-14 KSFGDVEVLK
+14 
-24 NINLEVEEGE
+24 GE

-39 GPSGCGKTTLLRI
+39 GPSGCGKTTLLRL
-52 LAGFEYPSEGEVFF
+52 LAGFESANQGEIFI
-66 DDANVTSLPPN
+66 DGMDVTTMPPN
-77 LRPSNMVFQNY
+77 LRPTNMVFQNY
-88 AIFPHINVQRNI
+88 AIFPHINVKKNI
-100 EFGLRKE
+100 EFGMRKE
-107 NLSKD
+107 KLSKQELD
-112 EMQQRVENALKMVQ
+112 DRVQEVLSLVK
-126 LEGYENRYSNQLSGG
+126 LEGYEERFSNQLSGG

-150 ALVKQPKV
+150 ALIKRPKV

-275 ENNSDTI
+275 ENNSDTV
-282 CSIRPEAITLSPTP
+282 CSIRPEAITLSSTP

-317 TSFYVKIDGAEKPL
+317 TSFYVNVDGAEKPL

-351 INFED
+351 ISFED
-356 ITLLKKE
+356 INLLKKE

>member
-1 MSIKNYIKIKNLS
+1 MSENFIDIKNISRHFGSVKAVDNVSFSIKQ
-14 KSFGDVEVLK
+14 
-24 NINLEVEEGE
+24 GE

-39 GPSGCGKTTLLRI
+39 GPSGCGKTTLLRL
-52 LAGFEYPSEGEVFF
+52 LAGFESANQGEIFI
-66 DDANVTSLPPN
+66 DGMDVTTMPPN
-77 LRPSNMVFQNY
+77 LRPTNMVFQNY
-88 AIFPHINVQRNI
+88 AIFPHINVKKNI
-100 EFGLRKE
+100 EFGMRKE
-107 NLSKD
+107 KLSKQELD
-112 EMQQRVENALKMVQ
+112 DRVQEVLSLVK
-126 LEGYENRYSNQLSGG
+126 LEGYEERFSNQLSGG

-150 ALVKQPKV
+150 ALIKRPKV

-246 STGASNGEEIMVKIE
+246 STGASNGGEIMVKIE

-356 ITLLKKE
+356 INLLKKE

>member
-1 MSIKNYIKIKNLS
+1 M
-14 KSFGDVEVLK
+14 
-24 NINLEVEEGE
+24 
-34 FFSLL
+34 
-39 GPSGCGKTTLLRI
+39 
-52 LAGFEYPSEGEVFF
+52 
-66 DDANVTSLPPN
+66 PPN
-77 LRPSNMVFQNY
+77 LRPTNMVFQNY
-88 AIFPHINVQRNI
+88 AIFPHINVKKNI
-100 EFGLRKE
+100 EFGMRKE
-107 NLSKD
+107 KLSKQD
-112 EMQQRVENALKMVQ
+112 LDKRVAEVLSLVK
-126 LEGYENRYSNQLSGG
+126 LEGYEERFSNQLSGG

-150 ALVKQPKV
+150 ALIKRPKV

-204 SDRVAVMNDGQ
+204 SDRVAVMNEGQ

-246 STGASNGEEIMVKIE
+246 STGNSSGENINVKIE
-261 SIGEFSIRNKLNIS
+261 SIGEFNIKNKLNIS
-275 ENNSDTI
+275 ENNNNTV
-282 CSIRPEAITLSPTP
+282 CSIRPEAIQLSATP
-296 IEKGDITL
+296 IEKGDIIL
-304 EGKIE
+304 EGIIE

-317 TSFYVKIDGAEKPL
+317 TSFYVKVNGSDKPL
-331 IASSQR
+331 IVSSQR

-342 FQDNKCYLS
+342 FQGNKCYLS

-356 ITLLKKE
+356 INLLKKE

>member
-1 MSIKNYIKIKNLS
+1 MSENFIDIKNISRHFGSVKAVDNVSFFIKQ
-14 KSFGDVEVLK
+14 
-24 NINLEVEEGE
+24 GE

-39 GPSGCGKTTLLRI
+39 GPSGCGKTTLLRL
-52 LAGFEYPSEGEVFF
+52 LAGFESANQGEIFI
-66 DDANVTSLPPN
+66 DGIDVTTMPPN
-77 LRPSNMVFQNY
+77 LRPTNMVFQNY
-88 AIFPHINVQRNI
+88 AIFPHINVKKNI
-100 EFGLRKE
+100 EFGMRKE
-107 NLSKD
+107 KLSKKELD
-112 EMQQRVENALKMVQ
+112 DRVQEVLSLVK
-126 LEGYENRYSNQLSGG
+126 LEGYEERFSNQLSGG

-150 ALVKQPKV
+150 ALIKRPKV

-282 CSIRPEAITLSPTP
+282 CSIRPEAITLSPNP

-309 NSSYYGEL
+309 NSSYYGAL
-317 TSFYVKIDGAEKPL
+317 PSFYIKAEGADKPL
-331 IASSQR
+331 ITSSQR
-337 FDNNS
+337 FANNS
-342 FQDNKCYLS
+342 FQGKKCYLA
-351 INFED
+351 INFEN
-356 ITLLKKE
+356 INLLKKE

>member
-1 MSIKNYIKIKNLS
+1 MSDNFIDIKNISRHFGSVKAVDNVSFSIKQ
-14 KSFGDVEVLK
+14 
-24 NINLEVEEGE
+24 GE

-39 GPSGCGKTTLLRI
+39 GPSGCGKTTLLRL
-52 LAGFEYPSEGEVFF
+52 LAGFESANQGQVFI
-66 DDANVTSLPPN
+66 DGIDVTTMPPN
-77 LRPSNMVFQNY
+77 LRPTNMVFQNY
-88 AIFPHINVQRNI
+88 AIFPHINVKKNI
-100 EFGLRKE
+100 EFGMRKE
-107 NLSKD
+107 KLSKQD
-112 EMQQRVENALKMVQ
+112 LDKRVGEVLSLVK
-126 LEGYENRYSNQLSGG
+126 LEGYEERFSNQLSGG

-150 ALVKQPKV
+150 ALIKRPKV

-204 SDRVAVMNDGQ
+204 SDRVAVMNEGQ

-246 STGASNGEEIMVKIE
+246 STGNSSGENINVKIE
-261 SIGEFSIRNKLNIS
+261 SIGEFNIKNKLNIS
-275 ENNSDTI
+275 ENNNNTV
-282 CSIRPEAITLSPTP
+282 CSIRPEAIQLSATP
-296 IEKGDITL
+296 IEKGDIIL
-304 EGKIE
+304 EGIIE

-317 TSFYVKIDGAEKPL
+317 TSFYVKVVGSDKPL
-331 IASSQR
+331 IVSSQR

-356 ITLLKKE
+356 INLLKKE

>member
-1 MSIKNYIKIKNLS
+1 MSENFIDIKNISRHFGSVKAVDNVSFSIKQ
-14 KSFGDVEVLK
+14 
-24 NINLEVEEGE
+24 GE

-39 GPSGCGKTTLLRI
+39 GPSGCGKTTLLRL
-52 LAGFEYPSEGEVFF
+52 LAGFESANQGEIFIEGI
-66 DDANVTSLPPN
+66 DVTAMPPN
-77 LRPSNMVFQNY
+77 LRPTNMVFQNY
-88 AIFPHINVQRNI
+88 AIFPHINVKKNI
-100 EFGLRKE
+100 EFGMRKE
-107 NLSKD
+107 KLSKQELD
-112 EMQQRVENALKMVQ
+112 DRVQEVLSLVK
-126 LEGYENRYSNQLSGG
+126 LEGYEERFSNQLSGG

-150 ALVKQPKV
+150 ALIKRPKV

-246 STGASNGEEIMVKIE
+246 STGVSKGEEIMVKIE

-356 ITLLKKE
+356 INLLKKE

>member
-1 MSIKNYIKIKNLS
+1 MSENFIDIKNISRHFGSVKAVDNVSFSIKQ
-14 KSFGDVEVLK
+14 
-24 NINLEVEEGE
+24 GE

-39 GPSGCGKTTLLRI
+39 GPSGCGKTTLLRL
-52 LAGFEYPSEGEVFF
+52 LAGFESANQGEVFI
-66 DDANVTSLPPN
+66 DGTDVTTMPPN
-77 LRPSNMVFQNY
+77 LRPTNMVFQNY
-88 AIFPHINVQRNI
+88 AIFPHINVKKNI
-100 EFGLRKE
+100 EFGMRKE
-107 NLSKD
+107 KLSKQD
-112 EMQQRVENALKMVQ
+112 LDNRVEEVLSLVK
-126 LEGYENRYSNQLSGG
+126 LEGYEERFSNQLSGG

-150 ALVKQPKV
+150 ALIKRPKV

-204 SDRVAVMNDGQ
+204 SDRVAVMNEGK

-246 STGASNGEEIMVKIE
+246 STGNCSGENINVKIE
-261 SIGEFSIRNKLNIS
+261 SIGEFNIKNKLNIS
-275 ENNSDTI
+275 ENNNNTV
-282 CSIRPEAITLSPTP
+282 CSIRPEAIQLSATP
-296 IEKGDITL
+296 IEKGDIIL
-304 EGKIE
+304 EGIIE

-317 TSFYVKIDGAEKPL
+317 TSFYVKVVGSDKPL
-331 IASSQR
+331 IVSSQR

-342 FQDNKCYLS
+342 FQGNKCYLS

-356 ITLLKKE
+356 INLLKKE